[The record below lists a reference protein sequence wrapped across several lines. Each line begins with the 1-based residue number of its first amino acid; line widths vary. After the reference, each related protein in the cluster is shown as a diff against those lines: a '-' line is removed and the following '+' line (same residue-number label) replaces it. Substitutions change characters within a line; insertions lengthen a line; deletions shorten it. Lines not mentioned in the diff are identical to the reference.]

1 MSKAKEPSVPKSVR
15 IPTDVMAEIEKE
27 AKEKFGGNISDDINY
42 RLKHFKSPLTP
53 VIMVKVQNLVNTA
66 VDTVKVNDPG
76 KADKMQEE
84 ANDLWKYLR

>member
-42 RLKHFKSPLTP
+42 RLKHFKAPLTP

-66 VDTVKVNDPG
+66 VDTVKDTDPS
-76 KADKMQEE
+76 KADKMQKEVD
-84 ANDLWKYLR
+84 DLWKYLR

>member
-15 IPTDVMAEIEKE
+15 IPADVMAEIEKE
-27 AKEKFGGNISDDINY
+27 AKEKFGGNVSDDINY

-53 VIMVKVQNLVNTA
+53 VIMVKVQNIVNTA

-76 KADKMQEE
+76 KAGKMQEE
-84 ANDLWKYLR
+84 VNDLWKYLR